1 MLIYLKVQNFA
12 LVNQLEL
19 EFDSGM
25 SVISGETGAGKSL
38 LVDALEFVLEGR
50 IFDAQRAQ
58 QMGLVN
64 RIVAD
69 DQVTAEVEATAQ
81 RIADGAPLVA
91 RWHKKFARRLSQPEA
106 LSAADIE
113 ESYDC
118 FATEDFQTGYKAF
131 LAKEKPEFQ
140 GR

>member
-1 MLIYLKVQNFA
+1 
-12 LVNQLEL
+12 
-19 EFDSGM
+19 
-25 SVISGETGAGKSL
+25 
-38 LVDALEFVLEGR
+38 LEGR
-50 IFDAQRAQ
+50 IFDAERAQ

-69 DQVTAEVEATAQ
+69 DQVTAEVEATAL

-91 RWHKKFARRLSQPEA
+91 RWHKKFARRLSQPEP
-106 LSAADIE
+106 LSADDIN

-131 LAKEKPEFQ
+131 LAKEKPEFE